1 MVSFYAFP
9 VIFIDIVLFEKGH
22 PNQKG
27 GCPDTLDTPLDPPL
41 GMCLRPKQAKL
52 KHSDWEQMQA
62 IFPASSRNF
71 ARSQSLSSKAK
82 VKMKVRYLL

>member
-9 VIFIDIVLFEKGH
+9 VIFIDTVTFKKGH

-41 GMCLRPKQAKL
+41 YWKR
-52 KHSDWEQMQA
+52 HSAEIQL
-62 IFPASSRNF
+62 N
-71 ARSQSLSSKAK
+71 QSGSTVLPSSKEW
-82 VKMKVRYLL
+82 